1 MIDWESIDWMYDN
14 VESDSM
20 FMASIHF
27 SNIYINETLDSV
39 GFRLRGNTSRHA
51 NKKSFK
57 IDFNYFVEDRYFYD
71 VEKLNLNGEH
81 NDPSIVRSKLAWD
94 YFQEIGMVSSRAS
107 HVMLYINCVYF
118 GLYISVEHID
128 E

>member
-1 MIDWESIDWMYDN
+1 MSSVKKYFKFLFLFNILLSDQSWKLYENEDISTIEVIIDWDNIDWMYDN

-27 SNIYINETLDSV
+27 SNIYISETLDSV

-57 IDFNYFVEDRYFYD
+57 IDFNYFVED
-71 VEKLNLNGEH
+71 
-81 NDPSIVRSKLAWD
+81 
-94 YFQEIGMVSSRAS
+94 
-107 HVMLYINCVYF
+107 
-118 GLYISVEHID
+118 
-128 E
+128 